1 MPITQVLLTQTTAE
15 APPPPPPPPPTVEG
29 EFLFNG
35 NITPYGYYGPDSNAP
50 VFETGV
56 NFASTNSTGI
66 QHRLLGNSYVVT
78 SALAGI
84 TNSFYM
90 NLWFYPTA
98 NNQIVATIQ
107 GTQFENTAYHCTLI
121 EIDTLSRPVV
131 GFWPQ
136 HPNGGGGGGL
146 VIGDTVNF
154 NTWNHLYLYN
164 DGVNTGAQLNGGSV
178 FSTAHAWASN
188 APGSHF
194 IGFGTVSGSN
204 FSASARF
211 AGRISYFECSSALL
225 ASNYENTKG
234 DFQPSVRLGLDAAVN
249 PEYTSGN
256 YVLADNLAAYGY
268 GAEGLAIFDQAQDIT
283 QGLLSNVAVGWTVE
297 NDSGFSATVI
307 SRGDF
312 GYSGAVRINTPSW
325 QPGPYTFKPPTNIWR
340 STNETYR
347 YLTLLNTPTYTAGPP
362 AYFSFDPAS
371 LEYGSAQSLGN
382 LSRWTVEIW
391 FRVTNSLSGQVCMIV
406 GNQFDGVNKLN
417 FSIGTNSAPSNYNIN
432 TGFFDGAWR
441 TAGNFNPTLNTW
453 YHVVGTYNG
462 NNITQYVNGV
472 QDGQTAYVG
481 TPQSGGS
488 VYVAKRW
495 DAVAASMDH
504 FPGDVSQA
512 IVYAGA
518 MTASEVAKRWNATR
532 STYGL

>member
-1 MPITQVLLTQTTAE
+1 MPITQILLTATATE
-15 APPPPPPPPPTVEG
+15 APPPPPPPPAVEG
-29 EFLFNG
+29 SFVYNG
-35 NITPYGYYGPDSNAP
+35 NTVAYGYYGPDSNAP
-50 VFETGV
+50 IYETNV
-56 NFASTNSTGI
+56 NFASTNSTGD
-66 QHRLLGNSYVVT
+66 QHRLLGDSYVVT
-78 SALAGI
+78 SAMAGI

-107 GTQFENTAYHCTLI
+107 GTQFENTAYNCTLI

-146 VIGDTVNF
+146 TVGATVDF

-164 DGVNTGAQLNGGSV
+164 NGINTVAQLNGGSV
-178 FSTAHAWASN
+178 FSTAHAWVSN

-211 AGRISYFECSSALL
+211 AGRIGGFECSSALM
-225 ASNYENTKG
+225 ASNYTATK
-234 DFQPSVRLGLDAAVN
+234 DLYQPSIKLALDAASN
-249 PEYTSGN
+249 PAYSSGD

-268 GAEGLAIFDQAQDIT
+268 GANGLAIFDQAQDIT

-297 NDSGFSATVI
+297 NDSGFTATVI

-312 GYSGAVRINTPSW
+312 GYSGAVTIDTASW
-325 QPGPYTFKPPTNIWR
+325 QPGPYTFKPPVNIWR

-347 YLTLLNTPTYTAGPP
+347 YLTLFNTPTYTEGPP

-371 LEYGSAQSLGN
+371 LEYGSAQNLGS

-391 FRVTNSLSGQVCMIV
+391 FRVTGSLTGQTMMIV
-406 GNQFDGVNKLN
+406 GNAFNGSNVN
-417 FSIGTNSAPSNYNIN
+417 FSIGTNSSPANYTIN

-441 TAGNFNPTLNTW
+441 TAGVLAPTLNTW
-453 YHVVGTYNG
+453 YHVIGTYDG
-462 NNITQYVNGV
+462 NYVSQYVNGLL
-472 QDGQTAYVG
+472 QQSTAYVG
-481 TPQSGGS
+481 TPQSGGE

-495 DAVAASMDH
+495 DLGASTDH
-504 FPGDVSQA
+504 FPGDIGLA
-512 IVYAGA
+512 NIYAGS
-518 MTASEVAKRWNATR
+518 MTAGEVAKRWEATR